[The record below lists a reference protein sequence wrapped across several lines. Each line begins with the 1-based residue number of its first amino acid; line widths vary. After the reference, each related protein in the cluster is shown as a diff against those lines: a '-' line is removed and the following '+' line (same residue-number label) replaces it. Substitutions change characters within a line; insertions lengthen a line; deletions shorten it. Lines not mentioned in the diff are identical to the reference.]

1 MNAVLASFRL
11 ANSHLRLLIDAG
23 RRVIK
28 SVGARKLA
36 LEAIATGAHAD
47 QRNRQKGTALPTT
60 SLLPPCQRISQ
71 ESAMPSP
78 EAEITCDNHLQY
90 KMFLHNSH

>member
-47 QRNRQKGTALPTT
+47 QRNRRKRHRSANNQPPPALSTHQ
-60 SLLPPCQRISQ
+60 SGASY
-71 ESAMPSP
+71 AF
-78 EAEITCDNHLQY
+78 A
-90 KMFLHNSH
+90 